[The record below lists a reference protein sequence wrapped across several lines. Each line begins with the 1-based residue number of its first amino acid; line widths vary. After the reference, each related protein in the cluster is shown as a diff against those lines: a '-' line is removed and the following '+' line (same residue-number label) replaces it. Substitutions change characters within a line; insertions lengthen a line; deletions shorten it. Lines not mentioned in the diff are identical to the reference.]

1 MMAQNVNKTA
11 FSLMC
16 ILAFAIVINVTICKP
31 VLALPNKI
39 DSSKTSFRK
48 KTSSKLSMCAGV
60 HNEEESMYVYLSQMH
75 EFLGSSCK
83 AYTYP

>member
-16 ILAFAIVINVTICKP
+16 ILAFAIVINAP
-31 VLALPNKI
+31 VLALPNNI
-39 DSSKTSFRK
+39 DSSKTSFRR
-48 KTSSKLSMCAGV
+48 KTSSKLSICAGV
-60 HNEEESMYVYLSQMH
+60 HNEEESVSVYLSQMH